1 MALSRKSQLFAS
13 ATLLIGLAAGPA
25 FAGEVPVAIRAAGA
39 LHLSVNAIYPPIKYK
54 DPATDKLAGVD
65 IELAEATAKKLGL
78 SVVFAESAFE
88 QLIPLL
94 ATDRTDFIL
103 SGFSDLPARR
113 ETMTATR
120 SAITA
125 ITT

>member
-1 MALSRKSQLFAS
+1 MAESRKSHFFTS

-25 FAGEVPVAIRAAGA
+25 FAGEIPAAIKAAGA
-39 LHLSVNAIYPPIKYK
+39 LHLSVNAIYPPMEYK

-65 IELAEATAKKLGL
+65 IELAEAIAKKLGL

-88 QLIPLL
+88 QLIPSL
-94 ATDRTDFIL
+94 ATGRTDCIL
-103 SGFSDLPARR
+103 SWLSDLPARR

-120 SAITA
+120 STITA